1 MARRQLFAF
10 LVDLARQGHGT
21 IGACNVDITC
31 LQRGVL
37 EKPGLHFLHDELVI
51 RFPAARRKQQTA
63 QEQRDQPSPTL
74 RSTSYRV
81 A

>member
-1 MARRQLFAF
+1 
-10 LVDLARQGHGT
+10 
-21 IGACNVDITC
+21 
-31 LQRGVL
+31 
-37 EKPGLHFLHDELVI
+37 LHFLHDELVI